1 MLPNREGLFH
11 AYPASIGIDEIGD
24 HKLATCV
31 INFSLFE
38 EMIDGQWQSC
48 EDESLDIT
56 GWFFLE
62 KKDGSVNSAT
72 IDSLKAAL
80 GWDGRDMFWLQDTD
94 LSQQPV
100 QVRLAFEEYQGKNRI
115 KVKFLNPYGAAP
127 TGGVTKADEGKRRAL
142 SARLGAK
149 FRALAGGT
157 PAPAPKPAGKPTP
170 PAKSPAPPAKKPV
183 PESTMQAAWAAFSMS
198 CKPDWSKEHIESEWF
213 RILGEMFPGKKVEDL
228 TPADWGVM
236 LADGP
241 SKIVPF

>member
-11 AYPASIGIDEIGD
+11 AYPASIGIDEIGSN
-24 HKLATCV
+24 KLATCV

-38 EMIDGQWQSC
+38 ELVDGEWQSC
-48 EDESLDIT
+48 EDEAFDIT

-62 KKDGSVNSAT
+62 KKDGSVNAT
-72 IDSLKAAL
+72 TVDSLKAAF

-115 KVKFLNPYGAAP
+115 KVKFLNPYGSAP
-127 TGGVTKADEGKRRAL
+127 TGGVTKADENVRRSL
-142 SARLGAK
+142 NARLGAK

-157 PAPAPKPAGKPTP
+157 PAPAPKPTGKPTP
-170 PAKSPAPPAKKPV
+170 PASKPAPKP
-183 PESTMQAAWAAFSMS
+183 ERKTATMDQAWAAFSMA
-198 CKPDWSKEHIESEWF
+198 CKSDWSQERIEEEWF
-213 RILGEMFPGKKVEDL
+213 RVIGVLFPGKKVEEL
-228 TPADWGVM
+228 TPAEWGVV
-236 LADGP
+236 LEDGP